1 MAVHGACW
9 KLHEGVIE
17 DAANFE
23 LRKERQY
30 INPYKKSCSSH
41 RHCHGVDINLFC
53 RRDTMKCACR
63 DALRWNLPEREC
75 QLFVPVSCPRI
86 VNGTLME
93 VSEEEEMREEEEKED
108 IEEIPQQVNRY
119 GNDQVNRY
127 NRYND
132 QTVNR
137 IAPGGNRYN
146 QRFQDNLNRDLDK
159 VRHGQQPD
167 VRRQPFEE
175 DKNDEEEEAEE
186 DETADMLIKI
196 NPYAATVEQIEEAF
210 CFDMTVLVSLAFQKM
225 STILKT
231 KVTLFSVAKLYGN
244 VKK

>member
-1 MAVHGACW
+1 
-9 KLHEGVIE
+9 
-17 DAANFE
+17 
-23 LRKERQY
+23 
-30 INPYKKSCSSH
+30 
-41 RHCHGVDINLFC
+41 
-53 RRDTMKCACR
+53 
-63 DALRWNLPEREC
+63 
-75 QLFVPVSCPRI
+75 
-86 VNGTLME
+86 ME

-146 QRFQDNLNRDLDK
+146 QRFQDNLNRDLEK

-244 VKK
+244 VRK